1 MKAKDFRELQV
12 SSSLLVVIFLC
23 VLVLGVFIFLLGVSV
38 GKKQVQISAATQVV
52 AQQIQE
58 PAKDQP
64 AQKPAGPGEA
74 ENKSPTASAAG
85 SSSQPAPGAGP
96 SAGQAS
102 AAKTQTGDKT
112 ASPEPQ
118 KPAPKSG
125 TGTPTKT
132 PVKTTSK
139 PAAAPATGL
148 FFIQVAAFTDR
159 TQAAAEADKFKKRGY
174 PVVVADP
181 KPTDARTWY
190 RVRVGGFPTREKAAE
205 ILTELNEAAK
215 KKTDFRIVKD

>member
-1 MKAKDFRELQV
+1 MKTKDFRELQV

-23 VLVLGVFIFLLGVSV
+23 VLVLGVFIFLLGVSI

-64 AQKPAGPGEA
+64 ASTPAEQNQA
-74 ENKSPTASAAG
+74 KDKSPASPPKTTPASGLSASQETGSKMQAG
-85 SSSQPAPGAGP
+85 G
-96 SAGQAS
+96 
-102 AAKTQTGDKT
+102 KT

-118 KPAPKSG
+118 KPAAKGGAG
-125 TGTPTKT
+125 TAAKT
-132 PVKTTSK
+132 PAKTASK
-139 PAAAPATGL
+139 QAASPATGL

-159 TQAAAEADKFKKRGY
+159 TQAAAEVDKFKKRGY
-174 PVVVADP
+174 PVVIADP
-181 KPTDARTWY
+181 KPTDAKTWY
-190 RVRVGGFPTREKAAE
+190 RVRVGGYPTREKAAE

>member
-1 MKAKDFRELQV
+1 MKTKDFRELQV

-23 VLVLGVFIFLLGVSV
+23 VLVLGVFIFLLGVSI

-58 PAKDQP
+58 PAKDQS
-64 AQKPAGPGEA
+64 AQKPADQNQAKDKPQT
-74 ENKSPTASAAG
+74 PPPAG
-85 SSSQPAPGAGP
+85 SASQRTPASGLSG
-96 SAGQAS
+96 GQEAT
-102 AAKTQTGDKT
+102 AKTQTGGKT

-118 KPAPKSG
+118 KPAPKGG
-125 TGTPTKT
+125 TGAATKT
-132 PVKTTSK
+132 AAKTASK
-139 PAAAPATGL
+139 PAASPATGL

-159 TQAAAEADKFKKRGY
+159 TQAASEADKFKKRGY

-181 KPTDARTWY
+181 KPTDAKTWY
-190 RVRVGGFPTREKAAE
+190 RVRVGGYPTREKAAE

>member
-64 AQKPAGPGEA
+64 ASKPGEQDQAKDKSTSAPPAGSG
-74 ENKSPTASAAG
+74 SQTA
-85 SSSQPAPGAGP
+85 PA
-96 SAGQAS
+96 SGQET
-102 AAKTQTGDKT
+102 AAKTQIGGKA

-118 KPAPKSG
+118 KPAPKAG
-125 TGTPTKT
+125 TGTAAKT
-132 PVKTTSK
+132 PAKTASK
-139 PAAAPATGL
+139 PAASQATGL
-148 FFIQVAAFTDR
+148 FFIQVAALTDR

-181 KPTDARTWY
+181 KPTDAKTWY
-190 RVRVGGFPTREKAAE
+190 RVRVGGYPTREKAAE

-215 KKTDFRIVKD
+215 KKTDYRIVKD